1 MFLPNFIGEIRLSSC
16 VLMHLTS
23 VRSRMS
29 SPSTCTRSNF
39 FQVYLKGAS
48 ITSPTQCVK
57 SKLQDSR
64 KQPAGAQDI
73 DQVTVAHLD
82 FGRRQAESS
91 SGSQHA
97 GMPNDCSSKTWDQ
110 AVWTYTWGQGWTWVN
125 MGEHILIRVVMM
137 HQINIHSSCN
147 LLATEPWPWL
157 SRVGSNPITSYLHI
171 TLSFYLPTSPFCIN
185 QHNTS

>member
-1 MFLPNFIGEIRLSSC
+1 MLIFIGEIRLSSC

-23 VRSRMS
+23 VRSRTS

-73 DQVTVAHLD
+73 DQVTVARLD
-82 FGRRQAESS
+82 FGRLAESS

-97 GMPNDCSSKTWDQ
+97 GMPNDLCSKTWDQ
-110 AVWTYTWGQGWTWVN
+110 AV
-125 MGEHILIRVVMM
+125 
-137 HQINIHSSCN
+137 
-147 LLATEPWPWL
+147 
-157 SRVGSNPITSYLHI
+157 
-171 TLSFYLPTSPFCIN
+171 
-185 QHNTS
+185 